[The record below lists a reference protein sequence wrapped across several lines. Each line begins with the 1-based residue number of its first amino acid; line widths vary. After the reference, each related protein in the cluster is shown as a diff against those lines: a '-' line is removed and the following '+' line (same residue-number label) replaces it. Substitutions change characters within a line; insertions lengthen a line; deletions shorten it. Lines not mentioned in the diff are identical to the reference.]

1 MASRDVKDGKA
12 NCKVAER
19 ESDSESD
26 EEEYDQKGYT
36 DKQTNMYIKFKDTDS
51 NTDNVPYSIHAYHQ
65 HHKGKLDR
73 RETFPQRP
81 KPDINGTVKCL
92 ICKVKFDPELEKK
105 RHPIVISKHKPAN
118 VSKRAPVIE
127 TGWNICQG
135 SPKIWN
141 PRLTHLNRSTT
152 TIFHYFADPIS
163 LAVLSF
169 LRLSLL

>member
-1 MASRDVKDGKA
+1 MASRDVKNDSKSNSKA
-12 NCKVAER
+12 V
-19 ESDSESD
+19 ESDSDSEF

-36 DKQTNMYIKFKDTDS
+36 DKQTKSYIKFKDTDS

-81 KPDINGTVKCL
+81 KPDINATVKCL
-92 ICKVKFDPELEKK
+92 ICKVKFDPELEQK
-105 RHPIVISKHKPAN
+105 RYPIVISKHKPVN

-135 SPKIWN
+135 SPKTWN
-141 PRLTHLNRSTT
+141 PQLTHLKC
-152 TIFHYFADPIS
+152 FASIDDDNFP
-163 LAVLSF
+163 LF
-169 LRLSLL
+169 R